1 MKLNRKKFDLARA
14 RACKGT
20 KELEASGISRGTLC
34 SLMAGRSARPE
45 TVGRIA
51 KALGV
56 DRVYFGM
63 VTKRIN

>member
-45 TVGRIA
+45 QSD
-51 KALGV
+51 AL
-56 DRVYFGM
+56 R
-63 VTKRIN
+63 KP